1 MEFPKGSLMLKRV
14 RSEPVNQPEGYPTN
28 YPEQNPLNQPE
39 GVVEQTLQLLLRMLY
54 LRDYESETHTLKVA
68 ELSVKFAIKVGV
80 PSEQHERIRIGALLH
95 DIGKIALP
103 DSILFK
109 LGKLTDKEWATLQK
123 HPRYGYDLLS
133 SVAFFQE
140 SVDIPF
146 CHHEHWDGSG
156 YPRGLRMEE
165 IPLAARIFSIVDVWD
180 SLSTDKPYRPA
191 WKLEDI
197 KFFLKEQAGVMFD
210 PALVKFFLENLDEF
224 TGL

>member
-1 MEFPKGSLMLKRV
+1 MLKRV
-14 RSEPVNQPEGYPTN
+14 RSEPANQPDGNPVIH
-28 YPEQNPLNQPE
+28 PEQNLLNHPE

-54 LRDYESETHTLKVA
+54 LRDYENETHTQKVA
-68 ELSVKFAIKVGV
+68 ELSVKFAIKVGI
-80 PSEQHERIRIGALLH
+80 PAEQHESIRIGALLH

-133 SVAFFQE
+133 SVAYFQE

-156 YPRGLRMEE
+156 YPRGLRSEE
-165 IPLAARIFSIVDVWD
+165 IPHVARIFSIVDVWD
-180 SLSTDKPYRPA
+180 SLSTEKPYRPA

-197 KFFLKEQAGVMFD
+197 KYFMKEQSGVMFD
-210 PALVKFFLENLDEF
+210 PALVKVFLENLVEF
-224 TGL
+224 TGLR